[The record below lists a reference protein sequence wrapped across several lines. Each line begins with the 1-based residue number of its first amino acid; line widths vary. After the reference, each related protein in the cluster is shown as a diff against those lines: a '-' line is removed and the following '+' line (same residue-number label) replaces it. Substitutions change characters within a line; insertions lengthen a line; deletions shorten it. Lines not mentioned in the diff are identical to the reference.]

1 MESIDN
7 EKSVMHNRK
16 LEGKRNGIG
25 EWRFDLKACSNG
37 RELGRF
43 RCLLWQRWK

>member
-16 LEGKRNGIG
+16 LEGKINGIG
-25 EWRFDLKACSNG
+25 EFDLKACSNG